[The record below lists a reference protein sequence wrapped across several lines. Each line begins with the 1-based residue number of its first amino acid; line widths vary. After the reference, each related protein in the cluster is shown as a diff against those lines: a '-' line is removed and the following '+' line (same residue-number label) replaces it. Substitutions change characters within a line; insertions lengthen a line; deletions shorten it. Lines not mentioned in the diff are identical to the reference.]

1 MNKLLLDYLRCPL
14 CQRKLMICTDA
25 DGSDQVTAGQLRC
38 TGCGEL
44 YSIEAGIPIMLAP
57 QMAGYTEK
65 MREAAG
71 WVEMSKAQG
80 WYTANPAIDLALPD
94 VVTKLGW
101 DPAASSNWVG
111 AAYSFHDLLQRFVRP
126 GLRVL
131 EIGAAKSWA
140 GHYVTAQGCT
150 YTGCDIMADPQI
162 GLGRARFFMEQFN
175 TEYEVVTADAEQLPF
190 ADGTFDLVF
199 AIAALHHAL
208 DLPKMVGEMARVT
221 KPGGVVAGLN
231 EGVRAFRASPDAAG
245 QATEK
250 GYGINEHVYTLWDY
264 YTAFRRQG
272 LHITQIYRAAGDE
285 LVRTNSQRRRFW
297 WVQRWLPRL
306 GQGFV
311 TALLIGFLHEY
322 DGLSIY
328 SIKR

>member
-1 MNKLLLDYLRCPL
+1 MKKALLDYLCCPL
-14 CQRKLMICTDA
+14 CHSVLSIAEPSATA
-25 DGSDQVTAGQLRC
+25 EQVVRGQLRC
-38 TGCGEL
+38 TRCGQTYAVEN
-44 YSIEAGIPIMLAP
+44 GIPTMLAP
-57 QMAGYTEK
+57 QMAGYAEK

-71 WVEMSKAQG
+71 WVAMAQAQG
-80 WYTANPAIDLALPD
+80 WYAATPAVDLALPD

-111 AAYSFHDLLQRFVRP
+111 AAYSFHDLLTRFARP

-131 EIGAAKSWA
+131 EIGAAKTWA
-140 GHYVTAQGCT
+140 GHYFTAQGCT
-150 YTGCDIMADPQI
+150 YIGCDLMADPQI
-162 GLGRARFFMEQFN
+162 GLGRSQFFRERFN
-175 TEYEVVTADAEQLPF
+175 TEYEVVTADAERLPF
-190 ADGTFDLVF
+190 ADESFDLVF

-208 DLPKMVGEMARVT
+208 DLPKMVGEMARVV
-221 KPGGVVAGLN
+221 KRGGIVAGLN

-264 YTAFRRQG
+264 YVAFRRHR
-272 LHITQIYRAAGDE
+272 LSIKKIYRAAGNE
-285 LVRTNSQRRRFW
+285 WFMSANKQRRLNLWR
-297 WVQRWLPRL
+297 RLPWLSNGVL
-306 GQGFV
+306 

-328 SIKR
+328 SVKR

>member
-1 MNKLLLDYLRCPL
+1 MPESVN
-14 CQRKLMICTDA
+14 
-25 DGSDQVTAGQLRC
+25 GSNEVINGQLHC
-38 TGCGEL
+38 TNCGQC
-44 YSIEAGIPIMLAP
+44 YPVDDGIPTMLAP
-57 QMAGYTEK
+57 QMPGYAAK

-71 WVEMSKAQG
+71 WVTMAQAQG
-80 WYTANPAIDLALPD
+80 WYEATPAVDLALPD

-111 AAYSFHDLLQRFVRP
+111 AAYSFHDLLTRFVRP

-131 EIGAAKSWA
+131 EIGAAKTWA
-140 GHYVTAQGCT
+140 GHYVTERGST
-150 YTGCDIMADPQI
+150 YIGCDIMADAQI
-162 GLGRARFFMEQFN
+162 GLGRARFFQEQFK
-175 TEYEVVTADAEQLPF
+175 TEYEVVTADAEKLPF
-190 ADGTFDLVF
+190 ADEAFDLVF

-221 KPGGVVAGLN
+221 KRGGVVAGLN

-250 GYGINEHVYTLWDY
+250 GYGINEHVYTLLDY
-264 YTAFRRQG
+264 YTAFLRHR
-272 LHITQIYRAAGDE
+272 LRITRIYRSAGNEWFISDKK
-285 LVRTNSQRRRFW
+285 RRRFNLW
-297 WVQRWLPRL
+297 RRLPWLNHGVL
-306 GQGFV
+306 